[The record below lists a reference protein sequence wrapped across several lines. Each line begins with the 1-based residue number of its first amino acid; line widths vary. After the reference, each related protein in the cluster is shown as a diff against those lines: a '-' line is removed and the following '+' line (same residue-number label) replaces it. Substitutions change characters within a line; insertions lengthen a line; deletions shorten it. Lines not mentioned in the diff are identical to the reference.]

1 MKMPNGEHATPRQV
15 AYIERLSAESK
26 TTVAKPLEELTVQ
39 EASEIIDELL
49 EKVNGGNKTGAR
61 RNDSWSNGA
70 RIGLAF
76 KVCYQR
82 WIGSGTNIF
91 EKRENFIKNVLE
103 TYELL
108 NEIAAKAEA
117 A

>member
-1 MKMPNGEHATPRQV
+1 MSNGTRATPRQV
-15 AYIERLSAESK
+15 AYIERLSAASEM
-26 TTVAKPLEELTVQ
+26 TVEKPVEELSMQ
-39 EASEIIDELL
+39 EASALIDTLVQ
-49 EKVNGGNKTGAR
+49 KGSAGGR
-61 RNDSWSNGA
+61 RKDSWSTGA

-82 WIGSGTNIF
+82 WITSGTNIF
-91 EKRENFIKNVLE
+91 KNRDRFIQNVLE

-108 NEIAAKAEA
+108 NEIAHRAEA

>member
-1 MKMPNGEHATPRQV
+1 MPNGKLATPRQV
-15 AYIERLSAESK
+15 AYIERLSAESE
-26 TTVAKPLEELTVQ
+26 TTIEKPLEELTVQ
-39 EASEIIDELL
+39 EASELIDELL
-49 EKVNGGNKTGAR
+49 QKANNGNKNGTKR
-61 RNDSWSNGA
+61 TESWSNGA

-91 EKRENFIKNVLE
+91 KNRDRFIENVLE

-108 NEIAAKAEA
+108 NEIAQKAEA
-117 A
+117 V